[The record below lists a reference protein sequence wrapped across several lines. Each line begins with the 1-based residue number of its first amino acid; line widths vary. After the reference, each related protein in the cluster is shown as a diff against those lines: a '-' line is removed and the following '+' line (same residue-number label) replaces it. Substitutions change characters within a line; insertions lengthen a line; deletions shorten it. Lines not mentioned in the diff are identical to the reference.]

1 MAILSKKQMNFVY
14 GMGAAVVIVGALFK
28 IEHFPGATYLLIIGL
43 CTEAFIFALS
53 AFEDVEEEYDW
64 ALVYP
69 ELAGGAPAAKKAM
82 TQSDDDESL
91 SKKLDRMLQEANI
104 DAALMSNLATSINN
118 FEAATKNIIPSE
130 DTVSATQKYSEE
142 LKLAGV
148 QMESLNGLYK
158 LQLESA
164 SRNVEISDQI
174 AENNSALKDEMK
186 SLSTNLS
193 SLNTIYGGM
202 LSAMTNRG

>member
-1 MAILSKKQMNFVY
+1 
-14 GMGAAVVIVGALFK
+14 MGAAVVIIGALFK

-53 AFEDVEEEYDW
+53 AFEEVDEEYDW

-69 ELAGGAPAAKKAM
+69 ELVGGAPARKAFV
-82 TQSDDDESL
+82 QPESDGEESL
-91 SKKLDRMLQEANI
+91 SKKLDKMLQEANI
-104 DAALMSNLATSINN
+104 DAALMSNLSTSINN
-118 FEAATKNIIPSE
+118 FEAATRNILPSE
-130 DTVSATQKYSEE
+130 DAVSATQKYSEE

-202 LSAMTNRG
+202 LSAMGNRG

>member
-53 AFEDVEEEYDW
+53 AFEDVDEEYDW

-69 ELAGGAPAAKKAM
+69 ELAGGAPARKSFV
-82 TQSDDDESL
+82 QSDDDDESL
-91 SKKLDRMLQEANI
+91 SKKLDKMLQEANI
-104 DAALMSNLATSINN
+104 DAALMSSLTTSINN
-118 FEAATKNIIPSE
+118 FEAATRNILPNE

-142 LKLAGV
+142 LKLAGI

-164 SRNVEISDQI
+164 SRNVEINDQI
-174 AENNSALKDEMK
+174 AENNSVLKDEMK

-202 LSAMTNRG
+202 LSAMSNRG